1 MTTRDYVKVLIM
13 GKHEYGTVSLLVNCG
28 DGNLLGEKIENI
40 STMCCVIYTIH
51 CVINVLFSFLLV
63 YIACYLLIN
72 LAIYLKVKSRFSEI
86 LS

>member
-40 STMCCVIYTIH
+40 STMCCVIYTIQ
-51 CVINVLFSFLLV
+51 CVISVLAIFLLAS
-63 YIACYLLIN
+63 IACYLLLNI
-72 LAIYLKVKSRFSEI
+72 AIYLKV
-86 LS
+86 